1 MDPPDPVTTAAD
13 IQGAWQTETY
23 VAGGVTQALEGVLL
37 LTADRWATL
46 YFVPAPAG
54 FWGSAEAGTYTYD
67 GVRLTFHH
75 RLMFQ
80 GGGGRPLEM
89 SQSAERV
96 EVCDVRLDGD
106 RLAIN
111 FPSGNVLHLVRV
123 GA

>member
-1 MDPPDPVTTAAD
+1 MTTTAD
-13 IQGAWQTETY
+13 IQGAWQTQTY
-23 VAGGVTQALEGVLL
+23 VAGGVTHALNGFLL

-46 YFVPAPAG
+46 YFVPTPAG

-89 SQSAERV
+89 SQSVERV
-96 EVCDVRLDGD
+96 EVCDVRLDTD
-106 RLAIN
+106 RLEIN